1 MAGNHSGWDF
11 ITSSIKYHCLKH
23 LSNYYFSILWTFEL
37 CGCHARCRSV
47 YSEGFNN
54 FLMKEIL
61 EIEKAHENILQS
73 ESAEV
78 KFAVLLK
85 FSDDSVFYVLR

>member
-1 MAGNHSGWDF
+1 
-11 ITSSIKYHCLKH
+11 
-23 LSNYYFSILWTFEL
+23 
-37 CGCHARCRSV
+37 
-47 YSEGFNN
+47 
-54 FLMKEIL
+54 MKEIL
-61 EIEKAHENILQS
+61 EIEKAHENILHS